1 MKKKQKNLLALL
13 SLMMTGGL
21 FMTSCMDDNY
31 DLSDIDGTVAVG
43 SDEGITLPSNNSTTN
58 ITLSDLLDIDES
70 ESVTTD
76 VDGNYQ
82 YEQSSTI
89 DDVNDIKVDKI
100 TLAKSGDPIENPVD
114 LTGVEPFPDIVP
126 DGTEA
131 DYTGGQI
138 YGEIETFS
146 YQTEK
151 QDDVV
156 DLASAD
162 LEGVMTLRVYFSSK
176 LRAVVETI
184 DEMSIE
190 LPPFMEFDVLNMST
204 NAERSGNTIK
214 FTNQLTDN
222 DANVT
227 INVKKLDFAAEKNTV
242 DNNSIK
248 FNSETKKIS
257 LKGIVHVKAD
267 IAKIKK
273 RTIADDSYPSAAI
286 RSTLTINDITI
297 NGATGKFDPDIT
309 IENST
314 IDLDDLPDFMTD
326 DEVVVDLYNPQ
337 IIFTANSQLPL
348 PGKINA
354 KLKAKKNG
362 SVIKTVTIPEFL
374 VEQNKANK
382 ILIARRNENIPT
394 DLTQPAII
402 VPDLSEIIKDVPDNI
417 ELSIEAKADSENDYD
432 FELGTSYSITDIN
445 YIIHA
450 PLSFGDEALIV
461 YNDTIDG
468 WAEDMEDIYLTDN
481 AKVEATFDITNNVPA
496 KLTLEA
502 TPIDAK
508 GNDIDNMLNI
518 ENPPTVDK
526 GVTNGVKFT
535 ITQKNKDALKKLD
548 GLRFKIKAK
557 PIDNTTLNEKTQ
569 TIKIENISIKVIGKV
584 VIEDNKD

>member
-89 DDVNDIKVDKI
+89 DDVNDIKVD
-100 TLAKSGDPIENPVD
+100 E
-114 LTGVEPFPDIVP
+114 
-126 DGTEA
+126 
-131 DYTGGQI
+131 
-138 YGEIETFS
+138 
-146 YQTEK
+146 
-151 QDDVV
+151 
-156 DLASAD
+156 
-162 LEGVMTLRVYFSSK
+162 
-176 LRAVVETI
+176 
-184 DEMSIE
+184 
-190 LPPFMEFDVLNMST
+190 
-204 NAERSGNTIK
+204 
-214 FTNQLTDN
+214 
-222 DANVT
+222 VT
-227 INVKKLDFAAEKNTV
+227 ITKESSTDIPAKIEIDPGNDYYLLPNGTLITDTYNGSITHNINT
-242 DNNSIK
+242 
-248 FNSETKKIS
+248 FNYEGDQPKEVIS
-257 LKGIVHVKAD
+257 LSSTDISGTVK
-267 IAKIKK
+267 
-273 RTIADDSYPSAAI
+273 
-286 RSTLTINDITI
+286 LTINFDGSLVGGSSDLPKLIQKFDLLTIEFPSYLEIESEATQENNKLIFTDVPTNQNLVIQATLKKADFSVAPDAENKLAIENDKIIMKGGVKIQANYNTVQFNKGDIDFDKLTI
-297 NGATGKFDPDIT
+297 NSVTNISEVTIKSATGKFDPDIT

-468 WAEDMEDIYLTDN
+468 WAEDLEDIYLTDN

-526 GVTNGVKFT
+526 GVNNGVKFT

-548 GLRFKIKAK
+548 GLRLKIKGK